1 MTIRRAHATGLAALA
16 LFLAVTLASFPRPA
30 QASWSG
36 GPNRE
41 NWPWVGNS
49 GWVVPACGDGWCHTD
64 TIPVAGL
71 FEYVPHR
78 ESTGLNA
85 GPAPEHG
92 GDPTFV
98 ARVPCSYRGIVR
110 GWSAG
115 AWRHY
120 AFWTWRSVGG
130 VWWWEGPTMPHWSF
144 APHVIC
150 SEITGPTRTPPTP
163 TPPPD
168 GGGTATVHVEAMIV
182 GELPAGLSGAP
193 AARGG
198 GEYPVGAWVDA
209 AVEIPE
215 SWTTHGR
222 WGGVTVSG
230 CGVGAVGRREVRF
243 AAPPGGCTLRF
254 LIAFRS
260 WAPPCT
266 GLQTQAL
273 PRPVPIIVRPAPG
286 ASVLSG
292 APTMW
297 EAPQPMPYLS
307 YDGNADA
314 ALANTRWML
323 DDPLVQARPFRL
335 SGGEYVDI
343 VLPLGSVRRN
353 DGSGGLYG
361 AFYPAGGAASLTFAI
376 IDLGP
381 RGAGPV
387 RLPFFLH
394 AGRDHVVTGER
405 EDGTEVLGVGTALGM
420 LYLDGKAWHDLPDRG
435 RPPEACRNDAACAP
449 TYTPFPDA
457 SAFLIGPQTFAAWNA
472 DHRRWEHLLWRGP
485 KVPTPPEFIPGIQPN
500 FAVNRVWLEPA
511 TDLGVRLRLTPGHRY
526 GVVVGID
533 AKACNAPGRGPHEH
547 YAAHTAAIIGDEGR
561 LIGGQV
567 WDVTDPDHP
576 TPANRRSHV
585 VTLEASVGN
594 LTRMLGQTGTD
605 DQARFTLMVT
615 RSDLDRLV
623 MDAGGTPSPDA
634 RVQLRLRLTPNT
646 TPFDNNDWR
655 YLPTRRPARP
665 PDGVTADSAEPLA
678 VAWTATRGALLARD
692 WDGAAFFV
700 ARYPRLPPIGPD
712 ARLCLHMRHADRGA
726 AWQTTCRAPEPSRA
740 MWLYGAWM
748 EWRPDLT
755 LALPPD
761 LPPEAAAYAVAGQ
774 VERWTF
780 HGSPPLLTAN
790 ATYAA
795 DRATRTLW
803 SKQPP
808 AADGGWTVRLR
819 SLEDGAPAVLDVTVA
834 YTYWLITPD
843 GLESVPLEATHRGT
857 ATITVLAPQ
866 GTAP

>member
-1 MTIRRAHATGLAALA
+1 
-16 LFLAVTLASFPRPA
+16 
-30 QASWSG
+30 
-36 GPNRE
+36 
-41 NWPWVGNS
+41 
-49 GWVVPACGDGWCHTD
+49 
-64 TIPVAGL
+64 
-71 FEYVPHR
+71 
-78 ESTGLNA
+78 
-85 GPAPEHG
+85 
-92 GDPTFV
+92 
-98 ARVPCSYRGIVR
+98 
-110 GWSAG
+110 
-115 AWRHY
+115 
-120 AFWTWRSVGG
+120 
-130 VWWWEGPTMPHWSF
+130 
-144 APHVIC
+144 
-150 SEITGPTRTPPTP
+150 
-163 TPPPD
+163 
-168 GGGTATVHVEAMIV
+168 
-182 GELPAGLSGAP
+182 
-193 AARGG
+193 
-198 GEYPVGAWVDA
+198 
-209 AVEIPE
+209 VEIPE

-353 DGSGGLYG
+353 DGSGGLFG
-361 AFYPAGGAASLTFAI
+361 AFYEVGSAASLTFAI

-387 RLPFFLH
+387 RLPFWLH
-394 AGRDHVVTGER
+394 AKRDHAVTGKR
-405 EDGTEVLGVGTALGM
+405 EDGTDVLGVGTALDM
-420 LYLDGKAWHDLPDRG
+420 LYLDGKAWHDLPGRG

-457 SAFLIGPQTFAAWNA
+457 SAFLIGPQTFAAWN
-472 DHRRWEHLLWRGP
+472 DGQRKWEHLLDRGGA
-485 KVPTPPEFIPGIQPN
+485 PTPPEFIPGIQPN
-500 FAVNRVWLEPA
+500 FAVKRVWLEPA

-526 GVVVGID
+526 GVVVGIE
-533 AKACNAPGRGPHEH
+533 AKACNEPGRGPHEH

-567 WDVTDPDHP
+567 WDVTNPDHP
-576 TPANRRSHV
+576 TPANRKTHV
-585 VTLEASVGN
+585 VTLEASFGN

-605 DQARFTLMVT
+605 DQARFTFMVT

-808 AADGGWTVRLR
+808 AAANGGWTVRLR

>member
-1 MTIRRAHATGLAALA
+1 MTTRRAPATGLVALA
-16 LFLAVTLASFPRPA
+16 LVLAITLASFPSPA
-30 QASWSG
+30 QASWSA
-36 GPNRE
+36 GPNAA
-41 NWPWVGNS
+41 NWPWADDS
-49 GWVVPACGDGWCHTD
+49 GWVVPVCGDGWCHTE

-98 ARVPCSYRGIVR
+98 ARVPCSYRGIR
-110 GWSAG
+110 QGWSAG
-115 AWRHY
+115 VWRHY
-120 AFWTWRSVGG
+120 AFWTFRAANG
-130 VWWWEGPTMPHWSF
+130 VWRWEGPTMPHWSF
-144 APHVIC
+144 APGGGC
-150 SEITGPTRTPPTP
+150 GEATNPTRTPPPP
-163 TPPPD
+163 TPPPS
-168 GGGTATVHVEAMIV
+168 GGGTATVRVEAMIV
-182 GELPAGLSGAP
+182 GELPEGLSGAP
-193 AARGG
+193 LRTRGG
-198 GEYPVGAWVDA
+198 GTYPVGAWVDA
-209 AVEIPE
+209 AVEVPE

-243 AAPPGGCTLRF
+243 AALPGGCTLRF
-254 LIAFRS
+254 LIAFRA
-260 WAPPCT
+260 WAPSCT
-266 GLQTQAL
+266 GLETSHL
-273 PRPVPIIVRPAPG
+273 PRPVPIIVRPARG

-297 EAPQPMPYLS
+297 EAPQPMPYPS
-307 YDGNADA
+307 YDGNADS

-323 DDPLVQARPFRL
+323 DDPLVQARAFRL

-353 DGSGGLYG
+353 NGSGSLYG
-361 AFYPAGGAASLTFAI
+361 AFYEEGGAASLTFGI

-387 RLPFFLH
+387 RLPFWLH
-394 AGRDHVVTGER
+394 AGRDYATVWRSKDGKKER
-405 EDGTEVLGVGTALGM
+405 IGYGTALAA
-420 LYLDGKAWHDLPDRG
+420 LYLDGKSWKDLPDRG
-435 RPPEACRNDAACAP
+435 RPPAPCRDDPTCAP

-457 SAFLIGPQTFAAWNA
+457 SARLIGPQTFAAWNG
-472 DHRRWEHLLWRGP
+472 DHLQWEHLLWRGGAP
-485 KVPTPPEFIPGIQPN
+485 PPPEFIPGIQPN
-500 FAVNRVWLEPA
+500 FAVGRTWLEPA

-526 GVVVGID
+526 GVVVGIE
-533 AKACNAPGRGPHEH
+533 AKACNEH
-547 YAAHTAAIIGDEGR
+547 YAAHTAAIIGAEGR

-567 WDVTDPDHP
+567 WDATRRDAMV
-576 TPANRRSHV
+576 PANRKTHV
-585 VTLEASVGN
+585 VTLEASFGN

-605 DQARFTLMVT
+605 AQARFTLMVT
-615 RSDLDRLV
+615 RADIDRLV
-623 MDAGGTPSPDA
+623 MDAGGTPAPDA

-646 TPFDNNDWR
+646 APFDNDPNYR
-655 YLPTRRPARP
+655 YLPTQIPARP
-665 PDGVTADSAEPLA
+665 PDGFTADSAEPLA
-678 VAWTATRGALLARD
+678 VAWTATREALLARD

-726 AWQTTCRAPEPSRA
+726 AWQTTCPAPEPSRA

-761 LPPEAAAYAVAGQ
+761 LPPEAAAYAVAGR

-795 DRATRTLW
+795 DQATRTLW

-808 AADGGWTVRLR
+808 AAADDGWTVRLR
-819 SLEDGAPAVLDVTVA
+819 SLEDGAPAALDVTVA
-834 YTYWLITPD
+834 YAYWLITPD
-843 GLESVPLEATHRGT
+843 GVESVPLAATHRGT

>member
-1 MTIRRAHATGLAALA
+1 MTTRLHRRWTGLLA
-16 LFLAVTLASFPRPA
+16 LPLLLAVTLASFPPVA
-30 QASWSG
+30 QASWSA
-36 GPNRE
+36 GPNE
-41 NWPWVGNS
+41 ANWPWADDS
-49 GWVVPACGDGWCHTD
+49 GWVVPVCGDGWCSTE

-78 ESTGLNA
+78 ESTGRNA

-98 ARVPCSYRGIVR
+98 ARVPCSYRGIGQ

-130 VWWWEGPTMPHWSF
+130 VWRWDGPTMPHWAF
-144 APHVIC
+144 APDGGC
-150 SEITGPTRTPPTP
+150 GEATNPTRTPPS
-163 TPPPD
+163 PPPPPS
-168 GGGTATVHVEAMIV
+168 GGGTATVRVEAIVV
-182 GELPAGLSGAP
+182 GEMPEGLSGAP
-193 AARGG
+193 TARGG

-209 AVEIPE
+209 AVDVPE

-254 LIAFRS
+254 LIAFS
-260 WAPPCT
+260 AWAPSCT
-266 GLQTQAL
+266 GLQTPHL

-292 APTMW
+292 ASTKW

-307 YDGNADA
+307 LDGNADA
-314 ALANTRWML
+314 VLANVRWML
-323 DDPLVQARPFRL
+323 DDPLVQARAFRL

-343 VLPLGSVRRN
+343 VLPLGSVRRTN
-353 DGSGGLYG
+353 GGGGLYG
-361 AFYPAGGAASLTFAI
+361 AFYEEGGAASLTFGI

-381 RGAGPV
+381 QGAGPV
-387 RLPFFLH
+387 RLPFWLH
-394 AGRDHVVTGER
+394 AGRRSAFPWRR
-405 EDGTEVLGVGTALGM
+405 EDGTEVIGYGTALGM
-420 LYLDGKAWHDLPDRG
+420 LYLDGQAWHDLPDRG
-435 RPPEACRNDAACAP
+435 RPPAPCRDDPACAP

-472 DHRRWEHLLWRGP
+472 DHRQWEHRLWRGP
-485 KVPTPPEFIPGIQPN
+485 KVPTPPEFVPGVQPN
-500 FAVNRVWLEPA
+500 FAVGRVWLEPA
-511 TDLGVRLRLTPGHRY
+511 TDLGARLRLTPGHRY
-526 GVVVGID
+526 GVIVGIE
-533 AKACNAPGRGPHEH
+533 AKACNEH
-547 YAAHTAAIIGDEGR
+547 YAAHTAAIIGAEGR
-561 LIGGQV
+561 PISGQV
-567 WDVTDPDHP
+567 WDATGRDAMV
-576 TPANRRSHV
+576 PANLRSHV

-594 LTRMLGQTGTD
+594 LTRILGQTRTD

-615 RSDLDRLV
+615 RADLDRLV
-623 MDAGGTPSPDA
+623 IDAGGTPAPDA
-634 RVQLRLRLTPNT
+634 PVQLRLRLTPDT
-646 TPFDNNDWR
+646 TPWDNVWR
-655 YLPTRRPARP
+655 YLPTRLPGRP
-665 PDGVTADSAEPLA
+665 PGGVAADAAAPLA
-678 VAWTATRGALLARD
+678 VAWTATREALLARD
-692 WDGAAFFV
+692 WDGAAFFL

-726 AWQTTCRAPEPSRA
+726 AWQTTCQAPEPSRA

-761 LPPEAAAYAVAGQ
+761 LPPEAAAYAVAGR

-795 DRATRTLW
+795 DQATRTLW

-808 AADGGWTVRLR
+808 AAADGGWTARLR
-819 SLEDGAPAVLDVTVA
+819 SLEDGAPAALDVTVA

-843 GLESVPLEATHRGT
+843 GVESIPLAATHRGT

>member
-1 MTIRRAHATGLAALA
+1 MTTRRAHATGLAVLA
-16 LFLAVTLASFPRPA
+16 LVLAVALASFPPSA

-36 GPNRE
+36 GPDE
-41 NWPWVGNS
+41 DNWPWADDS
-49 GWVVPACGDGWCHTD
+49 GWVVPVCGSGWCGTE
-64 TIPVAGL
+64 TIPVAWL

-78 ESTGLNA
+78 ESVALNA

-92 GDPTFV
+92 GHPTFV
-98 ARVPCSYRGIVR
+98 ARVPCSYRGIVQ

-115 AWRHY
+115 VWRHY
-120 AFWTWRSVGG
+120 AFWTFRAANG
-130 VWWWEGPTMPHWSF
+130 VWWWEGPNMPHWAF
-144 APHVIC
+144 APDGGC
-150 SEITGPTRTPPTP
+150 GEATNPTRTPPPP
-163 TPPPD
+163 TPPPS
-168 GGGTATVHVEAMIV
+168 GGGTATVRVEAMIV

-230 CGVGAVGRREVRF
+230 CGLGEVGRREVRF

-260 WAPPCT
+260 WAPACT

-273 PRPVPIIVRPAPG
+273 PRPVPIIVRPASG
-286 ASVLSG
+286 ESVLSG

-307 YDGNADA
+307 LDGNADA
-314 ALANTRWML
+314 VLANTRRML

-353 DGSGGLYG
+353 NGGGGLYG
-361 AFYPAGGAASLTFAI
+361 AFFEEGGAASLTFGI

-387 RLPFFLH
+387 RLPFWLH

-405 EDGTEVLGVGTALGM
+405 RDRTTIIGYGTALWA
-420 LYLDGKAWHDLPDRG
+420 LYLDGQAWHDLPDRG
-435 RPPEACRNDAACAP
+435 RPPEPCRDDPACAP

-457 SAFLIGPQTFAAWNA
+457 SARLIGPQTFAAWNA
-472 DHRRWEHLLWRGP
+472 DHRQWEHLRDRGGAP
-485 KVPTPPEFIPGIQPN
+485 PPPEFIPGIQPN
-500 FAVNRVWLEPA
+500 FVAGRVWLEPA

-526 GVVVGID
+526 GVIVGID
-533 AKACNAPGRGPHEH
+533 AKACNEH

-567 WDVTDPDHP
+567 WDATRRDAMV
-576 TPANRRSHV
+576 PANLKTHV
-585 VTLEASVGN
+585 VTLEASFGN

-605 DQARFTLMVT
+605 DQARFTFMVT

-634 RVQLRLRLTPNT
+634 RVQLRLRLMPNT
-646 TPFDNNDWR
+646 TPWNNHWR
-655 YLPTRRPARP
+655 YLPTQQPVRP
-665 PDGVTADSAEPLA
+665 PDGVTADAAEPLA
-678 VAWTATRGALLARD
+678 VAWTATQGALLARD

-726 AWQTTCRAPEPSRA
+726 AWQTTCRAPAPSRA

-761 LPPEAAAYAVAGQ
+761 LPPEAAAYAVAGR

-795 DRATRTLW
+795 DQATRTLW

-808 AADGGWTVRLR
+808 AAADGGWTVRLR
-819 SLEDGAPAVLDVTVA
+819 SLEDGAPAALDVTVA

-843 GLESVPLEATHRGT
+843 GVESIPLAATHRGT

>member
-1 MTIRRAHATGLAALA
+1 MTIRRALATGLAVLA
-16 LFLAVTLASFPRPA
+16 LVLAVALASFPPSA
-30 QASWSG
+30 QASWSA
-36 GPNRE
+36 GPNAA
-41 NWPWVGNS
+41 NWPWVDDS
-49 GWVVPACGDGWCHTD
+49 GWVVPVCGSGWCGTE
-64 TIPVAGL
+64 TIPVAWL

-78 ESTGLNA
+78 ESVALNA

-92 GDPTFV
+92 GHPTFV
-98 ARVPCSYRGIVR
+98 ARVPCFYRGIR
-110 GWSAG
+110 QGWSAG
-115 AWRHY
+115 VWRHY
-120 AFWTWRSVGG
+120 AFWTFRAANG
-130 VWWWEGPTMPHWSF
+130 VWWWEGPNMPHWSF
-144 APHVIC
+144 APHGGC
-150 SEITGPTRTPPTP
+150 GEATNPTRTPPTP
-163 TPPPD
+163 TPPPS
-168 GGGTATVHVEAMIV
+168 GGGTATVRVEAMIV
-182 GELPAGLSGAP
+182 GELPEGLSGAP
-193 AARGG
+193 TARGG
-198 GEYPVGAWVDA
+198 GTYPVGAWVDA
-209 AVEIPE
+209 AVEVPE

-254 LIAFRS
+254 LIVFSAF
-260 WAPPCT
+260 APPCT
-266 GLQTQAL
+266 GLPTSHP

-297 EAPQPMPYLS
+297 EAPQAMPYLS
-307 YDGNADA
+307 LDGNADA

-343 VLPLGSVRRN
+343 VLPLGSVRRTN
-353 DGSGGLYG
+353 GGGRLYG
-361 AFYPAGGAASLTFAI
+361 AFFEEGGAASLTFAI

-387 RLPFFLH
+387 RLPFYLH
-394 AGRDHVVTGER
+394 AGRGSTSAG
-405 EDGTEVLGVGTALGM
+405 LGTALGY
-420 LYLDGKAWHDLPDRG
+420 LYIDGTSWKGLPGLG

-457 SAFLIGPQTFAAWNA
+457 SAFLIGPQTFAAWNGG
-472 DHRRWEHLLWRGP
+472 HRKWEHLLWRGGAP
-485 KVPTPPEFIPGIQPN
+485 LPPEFIPGIQPN

-526 GVVVGID
+526 GVVVGIES
-533 AKACNAPGRGPHEH
+533 KTCNEH

-567 WDVTDPDHP
+567 WDATRRDAMV
-576 TPANRRSHV
+576 PANLKTHV
-585 VTLEASVGN
+585 VTLEASFGN

-605 DQARFTLMVT
+605 DQARFTFMVT

-634 RVQLRLRLTPNT
+634 RVQLRLRLMPNT
-646 TPFDNNDWR
+646 TPWNNHWR
-655 YLPTRRPARP
+655 YLPTQQPARP
-665 PDGVTADSAEPLA
+665 PDGVTADAAEPLA
-678 VAWTATRGALLARD
+678 VAWTATQGALLARD

-808 AADGGWTVRLR
+808 AAADGGWTVRLR
-819 SLEDGAPAVLDVTVA
+819 SLEDGAPAALDVTVA

-843 GLESVPLEATHRGT
+843 GMKSVPLEATHRGT

>member
-1 MTIRRAHATGLAALA
+1 MTTRRAPATGLAALA
-16 LFLAVTLASFPRPA
+16 LVFAVTLASFPPPA
-30 QASWSG
+30 QASWSA
-36 GPNRE
+36 GPNAA
-41 NWPWVGNS
+41 NWPWADDS
-49 GWVVPACGDGWCHTD
+49 GWVVPVCGDGWCD
-64 TIPVAGL
+64 TERIPVAGL

-98 ARVPCSYRGIVR
+98 ARVPCVYRGIVQ

-120 AFWTWRSVGG
+120 AFWTFRAAGG
-130 VWWWEGPTMPHWSF
+130 AWWWDGPTMPHWSF
-144 APHVIC
+144 APRGGC
-150 SEITGPTRTPPTP
+150 GEATNPTRTPPPP
-163 TPPPD
+163 TPPPS
-168 GGGTATVHVEAMIV
+168 GGGTATVRVEAMIV

-193 AARGG
+193 LRTRGG
-198 GEYPVGAWVDA
+198 GTYPVGAWVDA
-209 AVEIPE
+209 AVEVPE

-254 LIAFRS
+254 LIAFS
-260 WAPPCT
+260 AWAPPCT
-266 GLQTQAL
+266 GLQTPHL

-297 EAPQPMPYLS
+297 EAPQPMPYLLQ
-307 YDGNADA
+307 DGTADA

-323 DDPLVQARPFRL
+323 DDPLVQARAFRL

-353 DGSGGLYG
+353 NGSGGLYG
-361 AFYPAGGAASLTFAI
+361 AFYEEGGAASLTFGI

-387 RLPFFLH
+387 RLPFWLH
-394 AGRDHVVTGER
+394 AGRGVAPVWR
-405 EDGTEVLGVGTALGM
+405 SEDGREERIGYGTALDA
-420 LYLDGKAWHDLPDRG
+420 LYLDGQAWHALPDRG
-435 RPPEACRNDAACAP
+435 RPPAPCRDDPTCAP
-449 TYTPFPDA
+449 TYTPFPNA
-457 SAFLIGPQTFAAWNA
+457 SARLIGPQTFAAWNA
-472 DHRRWEHLLWRGP
+472 GHRQWEHRLWRGGAP
-485 KVPTPPEFIPGIQPN
+485 PPPEFVPGVQPN
-500 FAVNRVWLEPA
+500 FVAGRVWLEPA

-526 GVVVGID
+526 GVIVGIE
-533 AKACNAPGRGPHEH
+533 AKTCNAH
-547 YAAHTAAIIGDEGR
+547 YAAHTAAIIGAEGR
-561 LIGGQV
+561 LISGQV

-576 TPANRRSHV
+576 TPANRQRHT

-623 MDAGGTPSPDA
+623 MDAGGTPAPDA

-646 TPFDNNDWR
+646 TPWDDVWR
-655 YLPTRRPARP
+655 YLPVQQPARP
-665 PDGVTADSAEPLA
+665 PGGVAADSAAPLA
-678 VAWTATRGALLARD
+678 VAWTATREALLARD

-700 ARYPRLPPIGPD
+700 ARYPRLPPRGPD
-712 ARLCLHMRHADRGA
+712 ARLCLHMRHADRGG
-726 AWQTTCRAPEPSRA
+726 AWQTTCRAPAPSRA

-761 LPPEAAAYAVAGQ
+761 LPPEAAAYAVAGR

-795 DRATRTLW
+795 DQATRTLW

-808 AADGGWTVRLR
+808 AAADDGWTVRLR
-819 SLEDGAPAVLDVTVA
+819 SLEDGAPAALDVTVA

-843 GLESVPLEATHRGT
+843 GVESIPLAATHRGT
-857 ATITVLAPQ
+857 VTITVLAPQ

>member
-1 MTIRRAHATGLAALA
+1 MTTRRAYATGLAALA
-16 LFLAVTLASFPRPA
+16 LVLAVTLASFPHLALA
-30 QASWSG
+30 QASWSA
-36 GPNRE
+36 GPNQG
-41 NWPWVGNS
+41 WPWIDAS
-49 GWVVPACGDGWCHTD
+49 WLVPACGSGWCHSE
-64 TIPVAGL
+64 TIPIAGL
-71 FEYVPHR
+71 FEYFLHR
-78 ESTGLNA
+78 ETVALNE

-92 GDPTFV
+92 GDPTFI
-98 ARVPCSYRGIVR
+98 ARVPCFYLGIR
-110 GWSAG
+110 QGWVAG
-115 AWRHY
+115 SWRHY
-120 AFWTWRSVGG
+120 AFWTFRAANGR
-130 VWWWEGPTMPHWSF
+130 WWWEGPNMPHWSF
-144 APHVIC
+144 AADGGCGPAIN
-150 SEITGPTRTPPTP
+150 PTRTPPPP
-163 TPPPD
+163 TPPPTPPPS
-168 GGGTATVHVEAMIV
+168 GGETSTVHVEAVVV
-182 GELPAGLSGAP
+182 GEMPDDLTGELTT
-193 AARGG
+193 RGG
-198 GEYPVGAWVDA
+198 GTYPVGAWVDA
-209 AVEIPE
+209 SVEIPE
-215 SWTTHGR
+215 SWTTHWR
-222 WGGVTVSG
+222 WSGVTVSG
-230 CGVGAVGRREVRF
+230 CGLGGVGQSVGRREVRF

-254 LIAFRS
+254 VIVFRAWVPS
-260 WAPPCT
+260 CT
-266 GLQTQAL
+266 GLHASHL
-273 PRPVPIIVRPAPG
+273 PRPVPIIVRPASG
-286 ASVLSG
+286 ESVLSG

-297 EAPQPMPYLS
+297 EAPQQMPYLS
-307 YDGNADA
+307 LDGNADA
-314 ALANTRWML
+314 VLVNTRWML

-353 DGSGGLYG
+353 NGSGGLFG
-361 AFYPAGGAASLTFAI
+361 AFYPPGGAASLTFGI

-387 RLPFFLH
+387 RLPFYLH
-394 AGRDHVVTGER
+394 AGRGSTSAGFGTSLGDLYI
-405 EDGTEVLGVGTALGM
+405 DGT
-420 LYLDGKAWHDLPDRG
+420 AWHGLPDLG

-449 TYTPFPDA
+449 TYTPFPNA
-457 SAFLIGPQTFAAWNA
+457 SAFLIGPQTFAAWN
-472 DHRRWEHLLWRGP
+472 DGQRQWEHLLDRGGA
-485 KVPTPPEFIPGIQPN
+485 PTPPEFIPGIQPN
-500 FAVNRVWLEPA
+500 FAVKRVWLEPA
-511 TDLGVRLRLTPGHRY
+511 TNLGVRLRLTPGHRY
-526 GVVVGID
+526 GVFVGIE
-533 AKACNAPGRGPHEH
+533 AKVCNEH

-567 WDVTDPDHP
+567 WDVTNPDHP
-576 TPANRRSHV
+576 TPANRKTHV
-585 VTLEASVGN
+585 VTLEASFGN

-605 DQARFTLMVT
+605 DQARFTFMVT

-646 TPFDNNDWR
+646 TPFDDDWR

-678 VAWTATRGALLARD
+678 VAWTVTRGALLARD

-700 ARYPRLPPIGPD
+700 ARYPRLPPSGPD
-712 ARLCLHMRHADRGA
+712 ARLCLHMRHADRGG

-761 LPPEAAAYAVAGQ
+761 LPPEAAAYAVAGR

-808 AADGGWTVRLR
+808 AAANGGWTVRLR

-843 GLESVPLEATHRGT
+843 GVESIPLAATHRGN